1 MERIAGRTLFF
12 LHAGR
17 APAFLTL
24 GPLGPPGHGPDGHPQ
39 EKNGRIDYGM
49 VLFQPSDAGPHG
61 VMGRIDRA
69 SGYAFGVDG
78 DLIIGFNYEHDSTR
92 IRVRHFNGSQFAW
105 AWQSVEREVVLVW
118 DMHDEV
124 TLANNAKQKD
134 EALDKIY
141 QMFSAAGD
149 ALLYVFHR
157 TPNDTDDCVAVT
169 YRPLN
174 QCRVGNGGSRLESR
188 LPEAL
193 PLAGTMSS
201 QMGLTLPGRCSGDGN
216 CYQFFRIGAK
226 ADIWH
231 TQMVNSLC
239 TQGNIFV
246 PPVVQQTVAG
256 ECSATLIR
264 VA

>member
-149 ALLYVFHR
+149 AMLYVFDR
-157 TPNDTDDCVAVT
+157 TPNDPDDCVAVT
-169 YRPLN
+169 YMPLAN
-174 QCRVGNGGSRLESR
+174 HRVGNGGSQRS
-188 LPEAL
+188 LP
-193 PLAGTMSS
+193 GTMSSQMGRPMS
-201 QMGLTLPGRCSGDGN
+201 QMGLTLPGRDLGDVN
-216 CYQFFRIGAK
+216 CYKFFKIGEK

-231 TQMVNSLC
+231 TQVVSSRH
-239 TQGNIFV
+239 TQCNVFA
-246 PPVVQQTVAG
+246 PPEVHQTAG

>member
-1 MERIAGRTLFF
+1 MELIAGRTLFF

-24 GPLGPPGHGPDGHPQ
+24 GTMVSDEVPDGHPQ
-39 EKNGRIDYGM
+39 EKGGRIDYGE

-69 SGYAFGVDG
+69 SGYAFGVGG
-78 DLIIGFNYEHDSTR
+78 DLIIGFNYEHDSKR
-92 IRVRHFNGSQFAW
+92 IRVRHFNGSRHAW
-105 AWQSVEREVVLVW
+105 AWQSVDREVVVVW
-118 DMHDEV
+118 DMHDEEN
-124 TLANNAKQKD
+124 LAANAKQKA
-134 EALDKIY
+134 EGVDKIY

-149 ALLYVFHR
+149 AMLYVFDR

-169 YRPLN
+169 YMPN
-174 QCRVGNGGSRLESR
+174 PHHQCRVGNGWSRSC
-188 LPEAL
+188 
-193 PLAGTMSS
+193 LAGTMSS
-201 QMGLTLPGRCSGDGN
+201 QMGLTLPGQCSGDVN
-216 CYQFFRIGAK
+216 CYKFFKIGEK

-231 TQMVNSLC
+231 TQMVSSLF
-239 TQGNIFV
+239 TQCNIFA
-246 PPVVQQTVAG
+246 PPVVHQTAG